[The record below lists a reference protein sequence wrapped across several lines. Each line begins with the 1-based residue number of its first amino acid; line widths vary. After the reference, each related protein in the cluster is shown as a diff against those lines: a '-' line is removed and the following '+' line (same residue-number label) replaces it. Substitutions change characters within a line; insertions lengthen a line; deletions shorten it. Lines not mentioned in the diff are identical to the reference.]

1 MSKVSIEVSKNPNE
15 NNASILRRFS
25 RRVQETGMLS
35 KVKAKRYSE
44 RAPSKLSL
52 KNKALKR
59 IIRRKEVEKL
69 KKLGKMSS

>member
-1 MSKVSIEVSKNPNE
+1 MSKVSIEVSKNSNE
-15 NNASILRRFS
+15 NNASVLRRFS

-35 KVKAKRYSE
+35 KVKGKRYNE

-52 KNKALKR
+52 KNRALKR
-59 IIRRKEVEKL
+59 IIKKKDIEKM